1 MGLAMAQEQVFRV
14 NVQLV
19 RLLATVKDVSGQPVG
34 DLKQESFSVYDNG
47 VKQELKVFEHHTSQ
61 PLSITLMVD
70 TSGSTAKDLKYE
82 TDSVNRF
89 VRVLI
94 HEGNPDDALSLYSFN
109 WEIRQHVPF
118 TRSTERVTRALKLL
132 KAEAGTSMYDA
143 IYFGSQDL
151 ETREGRHVV
160 LVVTDGGDTISTKTY
175 HEALA
180 ALHRADAV
188 FYAILVMP
196 ITNDPGRNI
205 GGENAL
211 TTLAAGTGGKVFL
224 PSIGAGM
231 DAAFDEILRDLR
243 TQYLLAYYPK
253 DVPPSPNRFHRIEIK
268 TDRSDLRVIS
278 RTGYY
283 GDEDRTKPSNYG
295 RGPNLI
301 RR

>member
-1 MGLAMAQEQVFRV
+1 VKALFR
-14 NVQLV
+14 
-19 RLLATVKDVSGQPVG
+19 
-34 DLKQESFSVYDNG
+34 
-47 VKQELKVFEHHTSQ
+47 
-61 PLSITLMVD
+61 
-70 TSGSTAKDLKYE
+70 
-82 TDSVNRF
+82 
-89 VRVLI
+89 
-94 HEGNPDDALSLYSFN
+94 EGNPEDALSLYSFN
-109 WEIRQHVPF
+109 WEVRQHVGF
-118 TRSTERVTRALKLL
+118 TRSTPRLASRLKLL

-143 IYFGSQDL
+143 IYFGAQDL
-151 ETREGRHVV
+151 ETREGTSRGA
-160 LVVTDGGDTISTKTY
+160 GGDRWRRHISSKTY

-180 ALHRADAV
+180 ALHHADAV

-224 PSIGAGM
+224 PSVGAGM

-253 DVPPSPNRFHRIEIK
+253 DVPPSPNPFHRIEIR
-268 TDRSDLRVIS
+268 TDRNDLRVIS
-278 RTGYY
+278 RNGYY